1 MKFLYFKQYNFD
13 RTKNCEIEIK
23 NYKKIIFR
31 FRILNFE
38 YINSSLK
45 YLTSKKFNAILEAK
59 TGLIKLAS
67 MFNCLAGNTNTQ
79 QVLAAV
85 QNKNISRSS
94 TSVILSRRIEYQ
106 CFNQKL
112 QLIYIQHQ

>member
-1 MKFLYFKQYNFD
+1 MKFSYFKQYNFD

-23 NYKKIIFR
+23 NYEKIIFS

-38 YINSSLK
+38 QINSSLK
-45 YLTSKKFNAILEAK
+45 SLTSKKLNAIFEAK

-67 MFNCLAGNTNTQ
+67 MFHSLTGNTNTQ

-85 QNKNISRSS
+85 QNEKISPGSTYDISKVTPPDSILALSS
-94 TSVILSRRIEYQ
+94 KRVSVL
-106 CFNQKL
+106 
-112 QLIYIQHQ
+112 